1 MFSVGRAIS
10 KTKAKRS
17 SHAVSVATF
26 RDYVEMTKPRITFM
40 VVLTTMAGFYMGAIG
55 SMDIM
60 LLMHTMIGTA
70 IVVASA
76 NTLNQLWERQTD
88 VLMERTRN
96 RPLPAGRLD
105 SREAL
110 ASGIVLVVVG
120 LLQLF
125 IAVNTLTALLAF
137 IAWVVYLLLYTPLK
151 KRTSLSTLVGGVSG
165 ALPPMIGWAGAR
177 GALTVESTVLFLILF
192 FWQLPHFLAIAW
204 MYRDDYARAEFAM
217 TAVADPDGSRTA
229 RQIIIYSLALV
240 LVSLMPTLLGLTG
253 RVYFAGTLLLC
264 IMFVSFGIHMAVR
277 KTTVAARHL
286 LRASLVFL
294 PVLFLLMAFDKWSF

>member
-1 MFSVGRAIS
+1 MGRAFPKSKEQKASYAIS
-10 KTKAKRS
+10 I
-17 SHAVSVATF
+17 ATF
-26 RDYVEMTKPRITFM
+26 RDYVEMTKPRITLM

-60 LLMHTMIGTA
+60 MLMHTMIGTA
-70 IVVASA
+70 VVVASA
-76 NTLNQLWERQTD
+76 NTLNQLWERETD
-88 VLMERTRN
+88 VLMERTRD

-177 GALTVESTVLFLILF
+177 GALTIESTVLFLILF

-204 MYRDDYARAEFAM
+204 MYREDYARADFAI
-217 TAVADPDGSRTA
+217 TAVADPEGNRTA

-240 LVSLMPTLLGLTG
+240 LVSLMPTILGLTG
-253 RVYFAGTLLLC
+253 RVYFAGALLLC
-264 IMFVSFGIHMAVR
+264 IMFIGFGLHMAVR

>member
-1 MFSVGRAIS
+1 MGRVILKS
-10 KTKAKRS
+10 KEKNT
-17 SHAVSVATF
+17 SHAVSIATF
-26 RDYVEMTKPRITFM
+26 RDYVAMTKPRITLM

-60 LLMHTMIGTA
+60 LLMHTMVGTA
-70 IVVASA
+70 VVVASA
-76 NTLNQLWERQTD
+76 NTLNQLWERETD
-88 VLMERTRN
+88 LLMERTWN

-151 KRTSLSTLVGGVSG
+151 KRTSLSMLVGGVSG

-177 GALTVESTVLFLILF
+177 GALSVESTVLFLILF

-204 MYRDDYARAEFAM
+204 MYREDYARADFAM

-253 RVYFAGTLLLC
+253 RVYFAGALLFG
-264 IMFVSFGIHMAVR
+264 IMFVSFGFHMAVR

>member
-1 MFSVGRAIS
+1 MGRAIPKS
-10 KTKAKRS
+10 KETKA
-17 SHAVSVATF
+17 SHAISIAMF
-26 RDYVEMTKPRITFM
+26 RDYVAMTKPRITLM

-76 NTLNQLWERQTD
+76 NTLNQLWERESD
-88 VLMERTRN
+88 ALMARTRN

-177 GALTVESTVLFLILF
+177 GTLTVESTVLFLILF

-204 MYRDDYARAEFAM
+204 IYREDYARADFAM
-217 TAVADPDGSRTA
+217 TAVADPDGTRTA

-253 RVYFAGTLLLC
+253 RVYFAGALLLC
-264 IMFVSFGIHMAVR
+264 IMFVSFGLHMAIR
-277 KTTVAARHL
+277 KTTVAARLL